1 MKTEIFPKV
10 SHQRLGHDTDVARL
24 DLWREQNTGIPEVVL
39 GTGKISGDIIELLSV
54 LALKRALPWQPK
66 SAGLV

>member
-1 MKTEIFPKV
+1 MKTEIFPEV

-39 GTGKISGDIIELLSV
+39 GTGKTSGDIIDL
-54 LALKRALPWQPK
+54 
-66 SAGLV
+66 